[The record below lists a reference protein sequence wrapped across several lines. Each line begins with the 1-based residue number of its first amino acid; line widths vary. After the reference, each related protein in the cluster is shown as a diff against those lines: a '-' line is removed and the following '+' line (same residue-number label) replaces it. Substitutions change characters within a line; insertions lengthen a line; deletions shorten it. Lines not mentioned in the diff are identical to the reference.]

1 MSILPAESYSALGFL
16 GAAEGAQSRARAA
29 LGSSTRIIA
38 PVVPQRSGTHLG
50 SHPALGKRTASP
62 QLLALV
68 TLCASLGASASHAR
82 GIGIGAAPF
91 APALP
96 RSSRGL
102 SGRSWRVRD
111 RVPAPLQA
119 AMAQSSNSR
128 RRGSPPPPTPNTR
141 ARVVTAEIGAKLAGA
156 RPKSPISRAVLYYGR
171 AALDL
176 HGANFPDRRDLM
188 KPPAKRALEAAEDP
202 SRSGEE
208 RLASACERWAARV
221 AVARRARMRWFIFS
235 QLART
240 SLEWPWRAP
249 KTSLGAVMSAVAI
262 VGTSSI
268 GPAPLAH
275 RAATLVAHAST
286 RIQAQYST
294 GTQVPSEEGLWE
306 IQRDRNIS

>member
-1 MSILPAESYSALGFL
+1 M
-16 GAAEGAQSRARAA
+16 
-29 LGSSTRIIA
+29 
-38 PVVPQRSGTHLG
+38 
-50 SHPALGKRTASP
+50 
-62 QLLALV
+62 
-68 TLCASLGASASHAR
+68 
-82 GIGIGAAPF
+82 
-91 APALP
+91 
-96 RSSRGL
+96 
-102 SGRSWRVRD
+102 
-111 RVPAPLQA
+111 
-119 AMAQSSNSR
+119 
-128 RRGSPPPPTPNTR
+128 
-141 ARVVTAEIGAKLAGA
+141 VTAEIGAKLAGA

-221 AVARRARMRWFIFS
+221 AVARRARMRWFNFS

-275 RAATLVAHAST
+275 RAATLVARMLAHAYRHST
-286 RIQAQYST
+286 VQARRCRQKRAYWKSK
-294 GTQVPSEEGLWE
+294 E
-306 IQRDRNIS
+306 IGISADLRTI